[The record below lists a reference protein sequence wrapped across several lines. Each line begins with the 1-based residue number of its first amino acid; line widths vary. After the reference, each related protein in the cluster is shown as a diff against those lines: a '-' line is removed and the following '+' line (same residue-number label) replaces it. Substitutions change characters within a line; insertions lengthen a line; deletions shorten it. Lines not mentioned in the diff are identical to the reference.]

1 MRELASI
8 VVIGVAVYAAI
19 CALMYGTQRSQ
30 IYFPTPASEHA
41 GTDVLWV
48 ETGDARIKVWAVR
61 RPGSRALI
69 YFGGN
74 AEDVRYSIDELSV
87 ALPESSLYLVNYRGY
102 GGSSGRPSE
111 AALYEDALAIC
122 DRVREERAD
131 VDVMGRSLGS
141 AVAVHLA
148 SERLVRRLVLVTPFD
163 SLAAVAQHHFR
174 WLPVGLLMRDRY
186 DSSNLAQSIRAPTL
200 MIVAAQDEIVDRK
213 RSDALAQAFQPGWVR
228 VELIEGARHN
238 TLDRYPRYLEAVQ
251 KFLSSEQESG
261 IGASGGALRGGRP
274 HSPVRA
280 AIGPIAH
287 FAPKS

>member
-1 MRELASI
+1 
-8 VVIGVAVYAAI
+8 
-19 CALMYGTQRSQ
+19 
-30 IYFPTPASEHA
+30 
-41 GTDVLWV
+41 
-48 ETGDARIKVWAVR
+48 
-61 RPGSRALI
+61 
-69 YFGGN
+69 
-74 AEDVRYSIDELSV
+74 
-87 ALPESSLYLVNYRGY
+87 
-102 GGSSGRPSE
+102 
-111 AALYEDALAIC
+111 
-122 DRVREERAD
+122 
-131 VDVMGRSLGS
+131 
-141 AVAVHLA
+141 
-148 SERLVRRLVLVTPFD
+148 VRRLVLVTPFD